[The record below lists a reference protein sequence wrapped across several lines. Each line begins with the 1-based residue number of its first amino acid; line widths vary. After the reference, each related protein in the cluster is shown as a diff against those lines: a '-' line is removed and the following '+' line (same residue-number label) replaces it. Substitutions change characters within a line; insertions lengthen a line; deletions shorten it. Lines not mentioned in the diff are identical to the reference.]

1 MHSLSVDQ
9 RSDVLR
15 QTADALVRR
24 DGPELTTHQLGV
36 FITCYLMDDVLT
48 VRDLCLKL
56 NASKPAITRALD
68 RLFELDLVCRKTDQL
83 DRRRILI
90 HRTTAGARL
99 LLNIEPVLADT
110 TKVAREQSSPP
121 VSG

>member
-1 MHSLSVDQ
+1 
-9 RSDVLR
+9 VLR

-24 DGPELTTHQLGV
+24 DGPELTTRQLGV

-56 NASKPAITRALD
+56 NASRPAITRALD
-68 RLFELDLVCRKTDQL
+68 RLSELDLVCRKTDQL

-90 HRTTAGARL
+90 RRTTAGARL
-99 LLNIEPVLADT
+99 LLNIEHILADVA
-110 TKVAREQSSPP
+110 KVARGPSSPP
-121 VSG
+121 ISG